1 MKPIGR
7 DSKTVRSQLDDIIKF
22 IKKVNYPRWE
32 GLSVRA
38 LLEILSIVST
48 FCLKVV
54 GISDDVQNAVEAGEH
69 LVDSG
74 FSADTSV
81 TREQTEGLI
90 RQLNRLDE
98 RARSREGDLEAMLE
112 KLTEFTKNH
121 TAVMDDIVQ
130 VRSSISILFY
140 RLKLEF

>member
-1 MKPIGR
+1 M
-7 DSKTVRSQLDDIIKF
+7 
-22 IKKVNYPRWE
+22 
-32 GLSVRA
+32 
-38 LLEILSIVST
+38 
-48 FCLKVV
+48 
-54 GISDDVQNAVEAGEH
+54 QNAVEAGEH

-98 RARSREGDLEAMLE
+98 RARSRESDLEAMLE
-112 KLTEFTKNH
+112 KLQEFTKNH

-130 VRSSISILFY
+130 VRFLDQHYFTLLSVLMCSHYL
-140 RLKLEF
+140 